1 LQSSPKYAGYFRG
14 GSPIVRLSLHTLAAV
29 AALLGGVL
37 TACSAGSPSSSERNP
52 LAPQIQR
59 NPPAAANKIQ
69 HIVIIVQENRTI
81 DNLFQGYPGAN
92 TVTSGKNSRG
102 DTITLQP
109 LSLKHKYFINH
120 SAQAMFDACDGTGQL
135 PGTDCRMDGFD
146 LEGSSGG
153 PVNPEYVY
161 VPHDESKPYFDMAH
175 EWVLG
180 DNFHPSQL
188 DESFASHQYVIAA
201 QAARSVNV
209 PNTGAWGCDGNGK
222 VQTLTDSR
230 AIGKLQKPCF
240 DYSTLGD
247 ELDGA
252 GLTWRFYTSKIEQPT
267 SGYWSGYQAIKHIRY
282 GNDWKYVIVPQKRIL
297 TDVPAGQLANVTWVT
312 PTCEESDHSACG
324 GGLGPAWVTAVV
336 DAIGKSTYWSSTA
349 IFVFWDD
356 WGGLYDHV
364 PPPMVDYD
372 GLGFRTP
379 LLVISPY
386 AKHNYVSKK
395 LYEHGSILKFAEDVF
410 GLSRLA
416 DADARATSVAQDC
429 FDFNQPP
436 RKFVPIRAPQS
447 AQFFLTRA
455 VDSRAPDYE

>member
-1 LQSSPKYAGYFRG
+1 
-14 GSPIVRLSLHTLAAV
+14 
-29 AALLGGVL
+29 
-37 TACSAGSPSSSERNP
+37 
-52 LAPQIQR
+52 
-59 NPPAAANKIQ
+59 
-69 HIVIIVQENRTI
+69 
-81 DNLFQGYPGAN
+81 
-92 TVTSGKNSRG
+92 
-102 DTITLQP
+102 
-109 LSLKHKYFINH
+109 
-120 SAQAMFDACDGTGQL
+120 
-135 PGTDCRMDGFD
+135 
-146 LEGSSGG
+146 
-153 PVNPEYVY
+153 
-161 VPHDESKPYFDMAH
+161 MAH

-267 SGYWSGYQAIKHIRY
+267 SGYWSGY

-372 GLGFRTP
+372 GGSASEHRYSSSLRTP
-379 LLVISPY
+379 NTTTSPR
-386 AKHNYVSKK
+386 NY
-395 LYEHGSILKFAEDVF
+395 
-410 GLSRLA
+410 
-416 DADARATSVAQDC
+416 TSTVA
-429 FDFNQPP
+429 
-436 RKFVPIRAPQS
+436 S
-447 AQFFLTRA
+447 
-455 VDSRAPDYE
+455 